1 MCGLVG
7 IYGKDMGVAQGDVFH
22 QLLHTDSL
30 RGEDST
36 GICLVG
42 TQGEKIFK
50 ELGGVN
56 NLYFH
61 NWRQTDALG
70 RFSLVS
76 EFLAMGHNRA
86 ATKGLV
92 NRENAHPFKIG
103 DIIGCHNG
111 TVSDWD
117 IVNFEGYEKYE
128 VDSQIIFSELN
139 KTKDIQSI
147 WSNVEGAMTL
157 TWWDSSDRTFNIAS
171 NGKRP
176 FSYVIDQTGKTFY
189 YASEDWM
196 LYGILKR
203 NNVKF
208 DGMYDLTPNVHY
220 KLSFDEED
228 LVRIQKTVLTPYV
241 EKPFVFRNR
250 GGYQN
255 SKELI
260 EFYIDTFNERSSPVY
275 KDSFSGYTDNGM
287 FVTVH
292 GVDAENDPLAQSIID
307 DLNTYSSDDVFYGE
321 AYLVNYGSRSSYSI
335 VWKDVSIRDDVVYES
350 KERDAV
356 GYNNEFLD
364 KEEFLKRVNQLG
376 CVNCSQ
382 PIKWEQRETVRWLT
396 REDVACPDCKN
407 LEVVN
412 SLAA

>member
-1 MCGLVG
+1 
-7 IYGKDMGVAQGDVFH
+7 
-22 QLLHTDSL
+22 
-30 RGEDST
+30 
-36 GICLVG
+36 
-42 TQGEKIFK
+42 
-50 ELGGVN
+50 
-56 NLYFH
+56 
-61 NWRQTDALG
+61 
-70 RFSLVS
+70 
-76 EFLAMGHNRA
+76 
-86 ATKGLV
+86 
-92 NRENAHPFKIG
+92 
-103 DIIGCHNG
+103 
-111 TVSDWD
+111 
-117 IVNFEGYEKYE
+117 
-128 VDSQIIFSELN
+128 
-139 KTKDIQSI
+139 
-147 WSNVEGAMTL
+147 
-157 TWWDSSDRTFNIAS
+157 
-171 NGKRP
+171 
-176 FSYVIDQTGKTFY
+176 
-189 YASEDWM
+189 M

-228 LVRIQKTVLTPYV
+228 LVRIEKTVLTPYV